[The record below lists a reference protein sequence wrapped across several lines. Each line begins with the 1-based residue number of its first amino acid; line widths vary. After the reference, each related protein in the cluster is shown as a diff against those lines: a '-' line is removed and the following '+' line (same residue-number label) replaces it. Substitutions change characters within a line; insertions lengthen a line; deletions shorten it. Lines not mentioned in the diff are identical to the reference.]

1 MPFPFI
7 SVTAVFAAQ
16 QHTSKMFN
24 ASLSFEILSMGRNGP
39 VMNVLV
45 SFHYW
50 RRSFGKPLKHFQF
63 F

>member
-1 MPFPFI
+1 MIPNLPMICLITEMPFPFI

-24 ASLSFEILSMGRNGP
+24 ASLSFEILSIGRNVT

-45 SFHYW
+45 SLHY
-50 RRSFGKPLKHFQF
+50 
-63 F
+63 